1 VWSLGISFIEMATGK
16 FPYSTWKTPFEQLK
30 QVVTEDSPKL
40 PPNVFS
46 DKFENFVNICL
57 QKQVSR
63 RPNYEQLLANDFIV
77 EHTTKETDVAKFV
90 EEILALAKQ

>member
-1 VWSLGISFIEMATGK
+1 MATGK
-16 FPYSTWKTPFEQLK
+16 FPYATWKTPFEQLK

-40 PPNVFS
+40 PSGVFS
-46 DKFENFVNICL
+46 EKFESFVNICL
-57 QKQVSR
+57 QKQVSL

-90 EEILALAKQ
+90 EETLALVKQ